1 MVAETYGVSREKQ
14 DEYALI
20 SHTRA
25 SKASESGLYKE
36 EILPIRI
43 GENVIAKDDT
53 VRPGVT
59 AESLA
64 KLKPVF
70 PDWGKAL
77 TTAGNASGVGDGAA
91 ITILTTRERAQREG
105 WDIVAKWAGCSVTG
119 KNPAVSPISFLT
131 AMVQQVLSPG

>member
-1 MVAETYGVSREKQ
+1 MVTETFNISREKQ
-14 DEYALI
+14 DHYALI

-25 SKASESGLYKE
+25 SQAFQAGIFAE

-43 GENVIAKDDT
+43 GDTVVSEDDT

-70 PDWGKAL
+70 PGWGRSL

-91 ITILTTRERAQREG
+91 IAILTTRARAEKEG
-105 WDIVAKWAGCSVTG
+105 WGVVAKWGGCSVAG
-119 KNPAVSPISFLT
+119 E
-131 AMVQQVLSPG
+131 

>member
-1 MVAETYGVSREKQ
+1 MVAEAYGVSRKKQ

-25 SKASESGLYKE
+25 SQASESGLFKE

-43 GENVIAKDDT
+43 GENVISKDDT

-59 AESLA
+59 SESLA

-70 PDWGKAL
+70 PDWGKSL
-77 TTAGNASGVGDGAA
+77 TTAGNASGLGDGAA
-91 ITILTTRERAQREG
+91 IAIMTTRERAHIEG
-105 WDIVAKWAGCSVTG
+105 WNIVAKWIGCSVVGECSENLCVPLRIT
-119 KNPAVSPISFLT
+119 T
-131 AMVQQVLSPG
+131 

>member
-14 DEYALI
+14 DKYALI

-25 SKASESGLYKE
+25 SQASESGLFAE

-43 GENVIAKDDT
+43 GEAVISKDDT

-64 KLKPVF
+64 KLQPVF
-70 PDWGKAL
+70 PGWGKSL

-91 ITILTTRERAQREG
+91 IAILTTRARAEKEG
-105 WDIVAKWAGCSVTG
+105 WDVVAKWGGCSVAG
-119 KNPAVSPISFLT
+119 E
-131 AMVQQVLSPG
+131 